1 MLHSLIKFCLR
12 IIAWRPDLNLIV
24 TLMAG
29 LCLLYKVED
38 LWTHR
43 TLINWEETS
52 LVSQA
57 MAEAPKKEEP
67 QKSTS
72 SKKDESSEGIQNEAE
87 KNTTDTATNK
97 KEEFDPLMLD
107 ENQIKILQAM
117 SKKEGDT
124 TLADDRAKVV
134 QQEAL
139 VNIAKEK
146 LNKQIEHL
154 EAIQKDIKST
164 TNDLTKKEQE
174 NIERMVKIY
183 EAMKPLQAAEIMN
196 KLELTALSEIFK
208 AMTPKKASMIMSSM
222 DHQKVRLVTLVML
235 KDEKAQLALKAKEDA
250 EQKAQEKAE
259 QENQQNS

>member
-1 MLHSLIKFCLR
+1 MLFRS
-12 IIAWRPDLNLIV
+12 
-24 TLMAG
+24 
-29 LCLLYKVED
+29 
-38 LWTHR
+38 
-43 TLINWEETS
+43 
-52 LVSQA
+52 
-57 MAEAPKKEEP
+57 
-67 QKSTS
+67 
-72 SKKDESSEGIQNEAE
+72 
-87 KNTTDTATNK
+87 
-97 KEEFDPLMLD
+97 
-107 ENQIKILQAM
+107 
-117 SKKEGDT
+117 
-124 TLADDRAKVV
+124 
-134 QQEAL
+134 
-139 VNIAKEK
+139 

-174 NIERMVKIY
+174 NVERMVKIY

-250 EQKAQEKAE
+250 EQKAQEKAG

>member
-1 MLHSLIKFCLR
+1 MLHSLIKVSLR

-24 TLMAG
+24 TLMAS
-29 LCLLYKVED
+29 LCLIYKVED

-57 MAEAPKKEEP
+57 MAETPKPAEKKE
-67 QKSTS
+67 STATEE
-72 SKKDESSEGIQNEAE
+72 SKKP
-87 KNTTDTATNK
+87 TK

-124 TLADDRAKVV
+124 TLADDRAKVA

-139 VNIAKEK
+139 VKIAKDK
-146 LNKQIEHL
+146 LTKQIEQL

-183 EAMKPLQAAEIMN
+183 ESMKPLQAAEILN

-208 AMTPKKASMIMSSM
+208 AMAPKKASTIMSSM
-222 DHQKVRLVTLVML
+222 DHQKVRLVTLIML
-235 KDEKAQLALKAKEDA
+235 RDQSAQLALKAKEAA
-250 EQKAQEKAE
+250 EKKTEEKNDQET
-259 QENQQNS
+259 QQSS

>member
-1 MLHSLIKFCLR
+1 MLHSLIKFSLR

-29 LCLLYKVED
+29 LCLIYKVED

-57 MAEAPKKEEP
+57 MAEAPKKEEQAKNV
-67 QKSTS
+67 QKESESKQPEETS
-72 SKKDESSEGIQNEAE
+72 S
-87 KNTTDTATNK
+87 K

-124 TLADDRAKVV
+124 TLADDRAKIV

-174 NIERMVKIY
+174 NVERMVKIY

-250 EQKAQEKAE
+250 EQKAQEKAG

>member
-1 MLHSLIKFCLR
+1 MLHSLIKVSLR

-24 TLMAG
+24 TLMAS
-29 LCLLYKVED
+29 LCLIYKVED

-43 TLINWEETS
+43 TLINWQETS

-57 MAEAPKKEEP
+57 MAETPKPEEKKEPIATEEPKKP
-67 QKSTS
+67 T
-72 SKKDESSEGIQNEAE
+72 
-87 KNTTDTATNK
+87 K

-124 TLADDRAKVV
+124 TLADDRAKVA

-139 VNIAKEK
+139 VKIAKDK
-146 LNKQIEHL
+146 LTKQIEQL
-154 EAIQKDIKST
+154 ETIQKDIKST

-183 EAMKPLQAAEIMN
+183 ESMKPLQAAEILN

-208 AMTPKKASMIMSSM
+208 AMAPKKASTIMSSM
-222 DHQKVRLVTLVML
+222 DHQKVRLVTLIML
-235 KDEKAQLALKAKEDA
+235 RDQSAQLALKAKEAA
-250 EQKAQEKAE
+250 EKKTEEKSDQET
-259 QENQQNS
+259 QQFS

>member
-1 MLHSLIKFCLR
+1 MLHSLIKFSLR

-24 TLMAG
+24 TLMAS
-29 LCLLYKVED
+29 LCLIYKVED

-57 MAEAPKKEEP
+57 MAETPKPEEKKESPAKEEP
-67 QKSTS
+67 
-72 SKKDESSEGIQNEAE
+72 KKP
-87 KNTTDTATNK
+87 TK

-124 TLADDRAKVV
+124 TLADDRAKVA

-139 VNIAKEK
+139 VKIAKDK
-146 LNKQIEHL
+146 LTKQIEQL

-183 EAMKPLQAAEIMN
+183 ESMKPLQAAEILN

-208 AMTPKKASMIMSSM
+208 AMAPKKASTIMSSM
-222 DHQKVRLVTLVML
+222 DHQKVRLVTLIML
-235 KDEKAQLALKAKEDA
+235 KDQSAQLALKAKEAA
-250 EQKAQEKAE
+250 EKKTEEKDSQET
-259 QENQQNS
+259 QQSS